1 MYVFHSQRTFFDE
14 STKESEVEEVNGTA
28 LILEMADQVAQMLGN
43 KTAALK
49 VHLYVV
55 HVFTYHNSTAR
66 RLLEGQRNLVY
77 TKLIAVVRSS
87 VYRGRWVWMG
97 FRGNQIPII
106 R

>member
-55 HVFTYHNSTAR
+55 FTYHNSTVR
-66 RLLEGQRNLVY
+66 RLLEGQRNLVYRY

-87 VYRGRWVWMG
+87 VYIGRWAWMG

-106 R
+106 K

>member
-1 MYVFHSQRTFFDE
+1 M
-14 STKESEVEEVNGTA
+14 NGTA

-55 HVFTYHNSTAR
+55 FTYHYSTVR

-77 TKLIAVVRSS
+77 RYTKLIAVVRSS
-87 VYRGRWVWMG
+87 MY
-97 FRGNQIPII
+97 
-106 R
+106 

>member
-55 HVFTYHNSTAR
+55 FTYHNSTVR

-87 VYRGRWVWMG
+87 VHRGRRAWMG